1 MIEIFC
7 FLRMGG
13 ARDRIT
19 VVPVLEVAAADE
31 EGAQYDAEEVA
42 EDLAE
47 AGSEMEEPRLA
58 AWAARFASTAALQ
71 AELQVC
77 RGDAE
82 MQQRARRRA
91 DRLLRAA
98 QAMGAR

>member
-1 MIEIFC
+1 MMRRAE
-7 FLRMGG
+7 G
-13 ARDRIT
+13 ARWQALIQIGRQRGRD
-19 VVPVLEVAAADE
+19 AAANK
-31 EGAQYDAEEVA
+31 
-42 EDLAE
+42 
-47 AGSEMEEPRLA
+47 RLIE
-58 AWAARFASTAALQ
+58 AALQ

-77 RGDAE
+77 RGAAE